1 MDFRGPYDNMDFYYC
16 VKIKTP
22 GFSTCGGFGGENEFI
37 LLGGSPPPTVLLPGI
52 IYKDRKTGDINRSLI
67 L

>member
-37 LLGGSPPPTVLLPGI
+37 LLGGFFPPPLFCYVGSFTKIGKLV
-52 IYKDRKTGDINRSLI
+52 T
-67 L
+67 